1 MFAAATLMVIN
12 KIDLLP
18 YVSFD
23 VSRCIEYARQ
33 VNPTIDV
40 ICVSATRGDGMDD
53 WLDWLLP
60 PRVDEH
66 LRTRKQPFRG
76 RTGLQQVM

>member
-1 MFAAATLMVIN
+1 
-12 KIDLLP
+12 
-18 YVSFD
+18 
-23 VSRCIEYARQ
+23 
-33 VNPTIDV
+33 V